1 MFTNKHYIIAIY
13 EEGSFSKAAQRLYI
27 SQPSLS
33 ASVKRI
39 EDRISLP
46 LFDRSTSPVSL
57 TEAGREYI
65 HYALEIKEKEQ
76 SFERYISDSTNTV
89 IGSVKIG
96 GSSLFSS
103 FLLPFMISNFNS
115 IYPDVTFE
123 IIEDST
129 KNLIEKLSLGAIDII
144 IDNAVIDNTAIKS
157 IVYKT
162 ETLLLAVPRDFPV
175 NDKLEKYRLKARD
188 IKSGKYLSDKYNVA
202 LKHFSDCSFILLN
215 PENDTGKRANSLFKK
230 HNLSP
235 KTIFYL
241 DQQVTAYNISRTGAG
256 VSFVSDTLIKHTDAE
271 KQLYYYKL
279 DDQEIT
285 RKIFFYR
292 KSNHYMSNACQ
303 KFIELNTMEQS

>member
-65 HYALEIKEKEQ
+65 RYALEIKEKEQ